1 MALDWNW
8 LLHADE
14 LLLFIYLI
22 VWAIREI
29 IGVTRRPPT
38 TTP

>member
-1 MALDWNW
+1 MSLDWNW

-14 LLLFIYLI
+14 FLLFIYLV

-29 IGVTRRPPT
+29 VGLARRQP
-38 TTP
+38 

>member
-1 MALDWNW
+1 MSLDWNW

-14 LLLFIYLI
+14 LLLFIYLV

-29 IGVTRRPPT
+29 VGLAGRRP
-38 TTP
+38 